1 MSDVRSMGIQVPNV
15 KCASLSSL
23 WPIKVAFV
31 INTGTKRE
39 RKGSRANTDV
49 HRLCR
54 RGCFRS
60 LVVGPFP
67 LCLGGE
73 AAYKPQVPES
83 PQHPPKKKVDP
94 KAEGAMQT

>member
-1 MSDVRSMGIQVPNV
+1 MFQSAVGDVFLRSLPLL
-15 KCASLSSL
+15 C
-23 WPIKVAFV
+23 PTKVAFV
-31 INTGTKRE
+31 ITTGPDRE
-39 RKGSRANTDV
+39 RKGSRADSDV